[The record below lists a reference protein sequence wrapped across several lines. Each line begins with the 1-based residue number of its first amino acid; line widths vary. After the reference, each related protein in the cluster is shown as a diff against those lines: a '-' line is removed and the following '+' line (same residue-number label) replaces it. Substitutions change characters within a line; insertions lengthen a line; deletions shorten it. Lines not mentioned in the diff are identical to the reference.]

1 LLKADLHIH
10 TTASD
15 GKLTPA
21 QVVSQ
26 ALETDLDII
35 AITDH
40 DTLAGIEEARIAAEG
55 TRLRVVA
62 GVEISTLYQGREC
75 HMLAYAFE
83 DANLLDKLLADQKKR
98 RIERARTIISKLN
111 AMGFDISYDEIL
123 GEAGRASI
131 GRPHIAR
138 VMIKKGY
145 AADAQEVFVRY
156 LGNESSAYHK
166 IDYPDA
172 ADVIDNIHLAGGIA
186 ILAHPG
192 NSYNFIEIKELKESG
207 LDGLECY
214 HSSHTSIHK
223 RRYLTYCQSHDL
235 IATGGSDFHGTVQD
249 YYQFGV
255 IHIPLEPD
263 SPLLKNSDN
272 GVHDQ
277 TETYLQTLCK

>member
-1 LLKADLHIH
+1 M
-10 TTASD
+10 
-15 GKLTPA
+15 
-21 QVVSQ
+21 VSQ
-26 ALETDLDII
+26 ALGTDLDVI

-40 DTLAGIEEARIAAEG
+40 DTLAGIESARKAALG
-55 TRLRVVA
+55 TRLRIVP
-62 GVEISTLYQGREC
+62 GVEISTLYHGREC
-75 HMLAYAFE
+75 HILAYAFE
-83 DANLLDKLLADQKKR
+83 EVSVLDKLLSEQKIR
-98 RIERARTIISKLN
+98 RVERARNIIQKLN
-111 AMGFDISYDEIL
+111 AMGFNISYDEVL

-145 AADAQEVFVRY
+145 AADPQEVFIRY

-172 ADVIDNIHLAGGIA
+172 ADVIEKIHLAGGIA

-192 NSYNFIEIKELKESG
+192 NSYNFIEIKELKDFG

-214 HSSHTSIHK
+214 HSSHTSAHK
-223 RRYLTYCQSHDL
+223 RRYLTYCQSHGL

-255 IHIPLEPD
+255 LHIPLESD
-263 SPLLKNSDN
+263 SPLLRNSSN
-272 GVHDQ
+272 GARDQ
-277 TETYLQTLCK
+277 TETYSQTLCK

>member
-1 LLKADLHIH
+1 MLKADLHIH

-15 GKLTPA
+15 GKLTPV
-21 QVVSQ
+21 QVVSH
-26 ALETDLDII
+26 ALGTDLDVI

-40 DTLAGIEEARIAAEG
+40 DTLAGIESARKAALG
-55 TRLRVVA
+55 TRLRIVP
-62 GVEISTLYQGREC
+62 GVEISTLYHGREC
-75 HMLAYAFE
+75 HILAYAFE
-83 DANLLDKLLADQKKR
+83 EVSVLDKLLSEQKIR
-98 RIERARTIISKLN
+98 RVERARNIIQKLN
-111 AMGFDISYDEIL
+111 AMGFNISYDEVL

-145 AADAQEVFVRY
+145 AADPQEVFIRY

-172 ADVIDNIHLAGGIA
+172 ADVIEKIHLAGGIA

-192 NSYNFIEIKELKESG
+192 NSYNFIEIKELKDFG

-214 HSSHTSIHK
+214 HSSHTSAHK
-223 RRYLTYCQSHDL
+223 RRYLTYCQSHGL

-255 IHIPLEPD
+255 LHIPLESD
-263 SPLLKNSDN
+263 SPLLRNSSN
-272 GVHDQ
+272 GARDQ
-277 TETYLQTLCK
+277 TETYSQTLCK

>member
-1 LLKADLHIH
+1 MLKADLHIH

-15 GKLTPA
+15 GKLTPV
-21 QVVSQ
+21 QVVSH
-26 ALETDLDII
+26 ALGTDLDVI

-40 DTLAGIEEARIAAEG
+40 DTLAGIESARKAALG
-55 TRLRVVA
+55 TRLRIVP
-62 GVEISTLYQGREC
+62 GVEISTLYHGREC
-75 HMLAYAFE
+75 HILAYAFE
-83 DANLLDKLLADQKKR
+83 EVSVLDKLLSEQKTR
-98 RIERARTIISKLN
+98 RVERARNIIQKLN
-111 AMGFDISYDEIL
+111 AMGFNISYDEVL

-145 AADAQEVFVRY
+145 AADPQEVFIRY

-172 ADVIDNIHLAGGIA
+172 ADVIEKIHLAGGIA

-192 NSYNFIEIKELKESG
+192 NSYNFIEIKELKDFG

-214 HSSHTSIHK
+214 HSSHTSAHK
-223 RRYLTYCQSHDL
+223 RRYLTYCQSHGL

-255 IHIPLEPD
+255 LHIPLESD
-263 SPLLKNSDN
+263 SPLLRNSSN
-272 GVHDQ
+272 GARDQ
-277 TETYLQTLCK
+277 TETYSQTLCK